1 MYDTIIIGM
10 GPAGISAG
18 IYAKR
23 SKLNTLILEKS
34 TPGGLL
40 NKIKVIDNYPGFSNV
55 SGPDLA
61 FNMFNHINNIIGQM
75 ATCTYFY
82 LSDTGIPLQP
92 V

>member
-40 NKIKVIDNYPGFSNV
+40 NKIMVHNILHLHSF
-55 SGPDLA
+55 
-61 FNMFNHINNIIGQM
+61 HISQNQE
-75 ATCTYFY
+75 
-82 LSDTGIPLQP
+82 
-92 V
+92 